1 MTNQDPQ
8 ALITPGGFCRRLG
21 ISRWTFYAWRKA
33 GIIPAPHIHK
43 GKISRWTANA
53 VEQFVTRDGATA

>member
-1 MTNQDPQ
+1 MTETKQPT
-8 ALITPGGFCRRLG
+8 LITPAGFTRRLG

-43 GKISRWTANA
+43 GKISRWTAAA
-53 VEQFVTRDGATA
+53 VEQFVTKGATA